1 MEILKNYRN
10 KKSNLFR
17 IESGSVKKSPRR
29 GGDLEEGS
37 ARGRRYKANKMNICA
52 VSTRRNITTG

>member
-17 IESGSVKKSPRR
+17 IESGSVKNPRR
-29 GGDLEEGS
+29 GGDLEDGS
-37 ARGRRYKANKMNICA
+37 VQGRRYKANKMNICA